1 MYVLKLD
8 ENNRILSISEKIEGK
23 NYKGKPIV
31 EKRPEDLVPAD
42 ATEEVKDAH
51 NYLYIEGEY
60 IYDPL
65 PRPDN
70 PEPDPI
76 PGEDLTADEMAAAI
90 MEGVNEV

>member
-8 ENNRILSISEKIEGK
+8 ENNRILSISKRIEGK
-23 NYKGKPIV
+23 DYKNMPIV
-31 EKRPEDLVPAD
+31 DARPEDLVPSD
-42 ATEEVKDAH
+42 ATAKEKNAR
-51 NYLYIEGEY
+51 NYLYVDGEY
-60 IYDPL
+60 VYDPL
-65 PRPDN
+65 PDD